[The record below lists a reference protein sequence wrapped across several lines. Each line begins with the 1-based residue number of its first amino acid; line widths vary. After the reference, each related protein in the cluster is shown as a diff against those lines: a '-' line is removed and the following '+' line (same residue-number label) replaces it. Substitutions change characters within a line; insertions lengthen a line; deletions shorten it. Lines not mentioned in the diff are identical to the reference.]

1 MLAGIVDAAEDCE
14 KEKPATCWM
23 HITCLPEL
31 KDAKQCSCL
40 AGRLGKLLKDLSAQ
54 EQGYK
59 NKQKRTLEKL
69 IARAGTSLT
78 GATTNI

>member
-54 EQGYK
+54 E
-59 NKQKRTLEKL
+59 
-69 IARAGTSLT
+69 
-78 GATTNI
+78 